1 MILYSR
7 LVVFRKECVLKE
19 RRFKED
25 IVDLAKSINK
35 ESQEVV
41 RIARSTA
48 EACTDKTMK
57 KVSHDKITTI
67 PICISS
73 FTLTQAL
80 HEVVERMQTIS
91 HQLRILAAGEA
102 SRQRGEL
109 ASLPGACTSIKTVIV
124 TRKILTKMHDSLYV
138 YIT

>member
-1 MILYSR
+1 MILYSQ

-48 EACTDKTMK
+48 EACTDRIMK
-57 KVSHDKITTI
+57 NVSH
-67 PICISS
+67 
-73 FTLTQAL
+73 
-80 HEVVERMQTIS
+80 E
-91 HQLRILAAGEA
+91 
-102 SRQRGEL
+102 
-109 ASLPGACTSIKTVIV
+109 
-124 TRKILTKMHDSLYV
+124 KM
-138 YIT
+138 